1 MAAAFPNPP
10 PAWAAAN
17 NHFNPPSIHAACTLL
32 VFSLLSLNHN
42 NDAGVRMTI
51 CSQIKGYVR
60 NHERIA
66 DFSSLLAV
74 ALLFSTIWF
83 AIDYQASIFTWTK
96 QSILLHGP
104 AVIFLLVLDV
114 FIIIVL
120 LNIGSTRLEGPE
132 GMHSD
137 RCFGT
142 FRGRRHG
149 GFNFGTAFRNW
160 VQHIEQVN
168 KKHR

>member
-1 MAAAFPNPP
+1 
-10 PAWAAAN
+10 
-17 NHFNPPSIHAACTLL
+17 
-32 VFSLLSLNHN
+32 
-42 NDAGVRMTI
+42 MTI
-51 CSQIKGYVR
+51 CSQIKGYAR

-74 ALLFSTIWF
+74 ALLFSTILIV
-83 AIDYQASIFTWTK
+83 IDYQASIFSWTQ

-104 AVIFLLVLDV
+104 AVILLLVLDV
-114 FIIIVL
+114 FLIIML
-120 LNIGSTRLEGPE
+120 LNIGSTRLEGP
-132 GMHSD
+132 GDNQSD

-149 GFNFGTAFRNW
+149 GFNLGTAFRNW